1 MKINFYKYEGSGND
15 FILINNLDGLYN
27 NISPI
32 FISSVCDRKF
42 GIGSDGLILIDSN
55 KDYDFTMRYFNSDG
69 SELGFCGNGSR
80 CIVKFAHKLGIIKKS
95 AIFKAI
101 DGGHYAEILNNN
113 LIKIKMNDINMSKSN
128 KITLD
133 NNKLYLNNG
142 SPHLV
147 IRSKDLDKIDVFS
160 EGRKIR
166 YSNKYNDEGVNIN
179 FFEYKSK
186 ICKLRTYERGVENE
200 TLSCGTGAIA
210 TAIAL
215 NYSDIDDSNEIK
227 ISMKGGDL
235 SISFDRIG
243 EDFSNIWLS
252 GEANEVYKG
261 EINGNIKK

>member
-1 MKINFYKYEGSGND
+1 M
-15 FILINNLDGLYN
+15 
-27 NISPI
+27 
-32 FISSVCDRKF
+32 
-42 GIGSDGLILIDSN
+42 
-55 KDYDFTMRYFNSDG
+55 
-69 SELGFCGNGSR
+69 
-80 CIVKFAHKLGIIKKS
+80 
-95 AIFKAI
+95 
-101 DGGHYAEILNNN
+101 
-113 LIKIKMNDINMSKSN
+113 
-128 KITLD
+128 
-133 NNKLYLNNG
+133 YLNNG

-147 IRSKDLDKIDVFS
+147 IRSKDLDKIDIFS

-166 YSNKYNDEGVNIN
+166 YNNKYNDEGVNIN
-179 FFEYKSK
+179 FFEYNSE

-215 NYSDIDDSNEIK
+215 NYSDIVDSNKIK

>member
-1 MKINFYKYEGSGND
+1 MDWIYFV
-15 FILINNLDGLYN
+15 NNTPTRN
-27 NISPI
+27 KTSFFCNIC
-32 FISSVCDRKF
+32 FFDCW
-42 GIGSDGLILIDSN
+42 
-55 KDYDFTMRYFNSDG
+55 
-69 SELGFCGNGSR
+69 
-80 CIVKFAHKLGIIKKS
+80 
-95 AIFKAI
+95 
-101 DGGHYAEILNNN
+101 
-113 LIKIKMNDINMSKSN
+113 
-128 KITLD
+128 
-133 NNKLYLNNG
+133 
-142 SPHLV
+142 
-147 IRSKDLDKIDVFS
+147 
-160 EGRKIR
+160 
-166 YSNKYNDEGVNIN
+166 
-179 FFEYKSK
+179 FFEYKTK